1 MDKIRELLARL
12 ANPDGIP
19 ADELLA
25 ARLELAAEFK
35 VWKQTDEALS
45 DEGAELAVQI
55 MSVSDAAD
63 KVIAGRETVMAER
76 RAALDEMAE
85 VVSPEAAGP
94 EDEPEVPEGETPEVP
109 AETAAPEAEVEVPEP
124 ELVNAAV
131 EPTKRMPLAMLIK
144 QQPEP
149 TKPVIAEPRGPII
162 KAASNLNAFSAGQE
176 ITVDQAAEAMCERLD
191 ALSMSVG
198 GENEAPQKLHA
209 ARVSWGHQYP
219 DDRKILESQR
229 VVPAVV
235 DRKFAAVVG
244 EYPGDPRAITPI
256 RGNGLTATG
265 GLCAPVTVRYELE
278 TVSVADR
285 PLRAGLPSFN
295 ADRGGIQYNSP
306 AHLVDILADAGS
318 AALTTVTVANDVSAV
333 TKTVQEVACGTLNT
347 VQVRAIAERLQFS
360 NFADRYNP
368 ERMKQFMQ
376 LARAAHSRLTEREL
390 FEDMQTASTLVN
402 GGAVWVGAT
411 RQWFNNVIAA
421 AAAQRYRHRMD
432 DAYPLRIV
440 LPTWFSSLVAIDL
453 GLQSNGERTVLG
465 DFDAMQVINR
475 WLGVENIRPIWQKDD
490 ARTNNALGA
499 GAPAFTSQ
507 TGAGATLNDFPGRMV
522 SLLFPEG
529 SFLFLDGGSLD
540 FGIVR
545 DSTLNAANRF
555 QTFYEVF
562 EGVAFVGVE
571 SLAIVTLVCAN
582 GQGIAGTTTAKCGGS
597 GS

>member
-1 MDKIRELLARL
+1 MDELREILARL
-12 ANPDGIP
+12 ANPEGIP

-25 ARLELAAEFK
+25 ARLELAAAFK
-35 VWKQTDEALS
+35 TWKQTDEAVS
-45 DEGAELAVQI
+45 DEGAELAVQVYA
-55 MSVSDAAD
+55 VSEEAD
-63 KVIAGRETVMAER
+63 KVISGREAVIAER

-85 VVSPEAAGP
+85 VVSPEA
-94 EDEPEVPEGETPEVP
+94 
-109 AETAAPEAEVEVPEP
+109 EAEVVEAAEEIVEDAAAEVAAETIETPEP
-124 ELVNAAV
+124 ELVSASP
-131 EPTKRMPLAMLIK
+131 EPTQRVPLAMLRTR
-144 QQPEP
+144 QPES
-149 TKPVIAEPRGPII
+149 TKPAVAEPRSPIV
-162 KAASNLNAFSAGQE
+162 KAASNLSNFSANQE
-176 ITVDQAAEAMCERLD
+176 ITAEQAAEAMCERLD
-191 ALSMSVG
+191 AASMAS
-198 GENEAPQKLHA
+198 ENDPPAILRA
-209 ARVSWGHQYP
+209 GRVAWGHQYP
-219 DDRKILESQR
+219 EDRTIKQAQAL
-229 VVPAVV
+229 VADAV

-244 EYPGDPRAITPI
+244 EYPGDPRAIQP
-256 RGNGLTATG
+256 REGSGLTATG
-265 GLCAPVTVRYELE
+265 GLCAPVTIRYELE

-306 AHLVDILADAGS
+306 AHLVDILADQSS

-376 LARAAHSRLTEREL
+376 LARSAHSRLSEREL
-390 FEDMQTASTLVN
+390 FEDMRAASTLVN
-402 GGAVWVGAT
+402 GGNVWVGAT
-411 RQWFNNVIAA
+411 RQWFNNVIVA

-440 LPTWFSSLVAIDL
+440 LPRWFVSLVALDL
-453 GLQSNGERTVLG
+453 GLQANGERTVLG
-465 DFDAMQVINR
+465 DFEAEQVINR
-475 WLGVENIRPIWQKDD
+475 WLGVENIRPIWQRDD

-499 GAPAFTSQ
+499 DAPAFGSQ
-507 TGAGATLNDFPGRMV
+507 TGSGASLNDYPGRMT

-555 QTFYEVF
+555 QTFYETF

-571 SLAIVTLVCAN
+571 SLAIVTQICAS
-582 GQGIAGTTTAKCGGS
+582 GQGIAGTTTTKCGGA